1 MRRWH
6 GMMSEPLELERRLDH
21 EEWIIEREV
30 NIRLVAAGINELPE
44 ALPPSPLKIFL
55 AQFSS
60 LIVWVLISAAIVSGL
75 PQEWVETAAILTI
88 VALNAI
94 PGFVHEFRAERS
106 LSALKQLSGGER
118 DLGFLRLSGL

>member
-1 MRRWH
+1 
-6 GMMSEPLELERRLDH
+6 MSEKPIFGLLLLVSMNCLRLF
-21 EEWIIEREV
+21 
-30 NIRLVAAGINELPE
+30 L
-44 ALPPSPLKIFL
+44 PSPLKIFL
-55 AQFSS
+55 ARFSS
-60 LIVWVLISAAIVSGL
+60 LIVWVLVGAAIVSGL

-94 PGFVHEFRAERS
+94 PGFVQEFRAERS

>member
-1 MRRWH
+1 
-6 GMMSEPLELERRLDH
+6 MMSEPLELERRLDH

-30 NIRLVAAGINELPE
+30 NIRLVAAGINELSE

-94 PGFVHEFRAERS
+94 PGFVQEFRAERS
-106 LSALKQLSGGER
+106 LSALKHLSGGER